1 MTEPTKDSTEN
12 VIESLWGDL
21 RHGMSSLDKYIERCS
36 VDSLKELANRLCETI
51 DRIRFMVII
60 PEQFLI
66 NEQMTLRMALRF
78 YRDRLVAALKTGTL
92 GSTDTLTDDEREA
105 YEAALKELYEKTASD
120 LEQEDLFEEWLSR
133 AMREKPHVIEQLQMD
148 KPYKS
153 LLYSGLIWAW
163 ISFEV
168 FASDLW
174 EAVVNMSAGK
184 VRSRIL
190 RLVSAARPTI
200 KVDHI
205 AKYNLDLRGRLGTV
219 MRDGCDFTSLGG
231 IQKAYAV
238 VFPKSQSISDA
249 LGKIELV
256 QLEASRHLIVH
267 RSGIV
272 DDEFLRKTNLK
283 LKKGHELPVTDK
295 QVLDYC
301 NLTVEVAL
309 ALLVAAESLVGRK
322 SPKKQTK

>member
-1 MTEPTKDSTEN
+1 MAEPANDGAED
-12 VIESLWGDL
+12 VRESLWGGL
-21 RHGMSSLDKYIERCS
+21 RYGMRSLDQYIERCS
-36 VDSLKELANRLCETI
+36 INSLKELANRLWETV
-51 DRIRFMVII
+51 DRIRFMLII
-60 PEQFLI
+60 PERFLI
-66 NEQMTLRMALRF
+66 HQQIMLRQLSKH
-78 YRDRLVAALKTGTL
+78 LWAALKTETVKPFD
-92 GSTDTLTDDEREA
+92 SLTDDEKKA
-105 YEAALKELYEKTASD
+105 YEAALKESVEKDAGD
-120 LEQEDLFEEWLSR
+120 MEWEKLFDEWTR
-133 AMREKPHVIEQLQMD
+133 MAIQEKPRVIEIHKMEEA
-148 KPYKS
+148 YKS

-190 RLVSAARPTI
+190 RSVSAARPTI
-200 KVDHI
+200 KVDYI

-219 MRDGCDFTSLGG
+219 MRDGCDFTSLEG

-249 LGKIELV
+249 LGKTELM

-283 LKKGHELPVTDK
+283 LKKGHELPITDK